1 MDFVCAGPFG
11 PLRVIFNC
19 SQEHPSLASVRCDVM
34 LMLECTNLELIENRS
49 LLRTGVILV
58 SSM

>member
-11 PLRVIFNC
+11 PLRVIVNC

-34 LMLECTNLELIENRS
+34 LMLECTNLELIENRGYIS
-49 LLRTGVILV
+49 
-58 SSM
+58 